1 MLMSLAQTVIPAAV
15 TFLVG
20 YQGSQTLTSQL
31 RKSIRAD
38 LDILDALPADHPS
51 RATITTHVQGQI
63 DTLVHRETRKF
74 THAGPLGAGFGIAAT
89 IAVILLLT
97 ATWGAATTAGLYV
110 PEPSS
115 PGEDW
120 TTIAWSAGIAVL
132 CASLAVRA
140 WRGRRSAGAASG
152 YSPAFGVTRT
162 EAGSK

>member
-1 MLMSLAQTVIPAAV
+1 MTLVQTLITAAV
-15 TFLVG
+15 PVLLAS
-20 YQGSQTLTSQL
+20 QGVLTRTSRL

-38 LDILDALPADHPS
+38 LDMLDALPADHPS

-63 DTLVHRETRKF
+63 DKLVRREARKF
-74 THAGPLGAGFGIAAT
+74 TDAGPLGAGFGIAAT
-89 IAVILLLT
+89 IAVFLLLT
-97 ATWGAATTAGLYV
+97 ATWGAATTSGLYI

-132 CASLAVRA
+132 CAGLAVRA
-140 WRGRRSAGAASG
+140 WRGRRSAGAGSG